1 MIKAIKR
8 FYSYLLKFKFFR
20 KCFYEGE
27 YFNLGDLRNSDTY
40 YMVDYPFKRYS
51 KNRRPK
57 YFLNMFFIWI
67 VTILMLIGSDK
78 LFMLFIP
85 IIPFSFFIYSYY
97 RYIVTKPKC
106 NQFYYDIEKKI
117 CDFIFLNKFF
127 ETERREREIKKDDK
141 YVTESYDCIINYI
154 RFGIA
159 IVEGCLVIRVFKRA
173 DKFLNVVSELESYFK
188 VLFSYKLKEKK
199 DNNSTCDY
207 IFSLKDT
214 ERLNVTRDSS
224 NHDIENIDIENIV
237 LSSDLTWHITKN
249 PHALICGSTGGG
261 KSTFIDYLI
270 LEFLKRKSDVYICD
284 PKQSDLSNL
293 SIFFGEYS
301 DRVVGEPNQI
311 ARVVREVYD
320 EMNYRYCTYVKNP
333 DVFKYGSNYIDYG
346 LNSLVLFF
354 DEFTSFRLSCDKK
367 LNDEVMKRLSEIIL
381 KGRQMG
387 IFCIL
392 SAQQA
397 NSDAIPTQLRDNLS
411 LRVSLGSLSSEG
423 YRMIFGSGHDLK
435 NIEGLGVGYIYI
447 NGLGWDMPKQFQAP
461 YMNLRGEDFTQEIER
476 LINI

>member
-1 MIKAIKR
+1 MNMIYN
-8 FYSYLLKFKFFR
+8 FLLKFKFFR
-20 KCFYEGE
+20 KCFYERE
-27 YFNLGDLRNSDTY
+27 YSNLGDLKNSDTY

-67 VTILMLIGSDK
+67 VTFLMLIGSDK

-141 YVTESYDCIINYI
+141 YVTESYDCVINYI

-159 IVEGCLVIRVFKRA
+159 IVDGCLVIRVFKRA
-173 DKFLNVVSELESYFK
+173 DKFLTVVSELESYFK

-207 IFSLKDT
+207 IFSLKDN
-214 ERLNVTRDSS
+214 ERLKVSKENS
-224 NHDIENIDIENIV
+224 NCEIENIDNEKIS
-237 LSSDLTWHITKN
+237 LSSDLVWNFTKS
-249 PHALICGSTGGG
+249 PHALICGATGGG

-270 LEFLKRKSDVYICD
+270 IEFLKRKSDVYICD

-293 SIFFGEYS
+293 SLFFGEYS
-301 DRVVGEPNQI
+301 NRVVGEPNHI
-311 ARVVREVYD
+311 ARVVREVYE
-320 EMNYRYCTYVKNP
+320 EMNRRYSEYIKNP
-333 DVFKYGSNYIDYG
+333 EVFVYGGNYLTYN
-346 LNSLVLFF
+346 LKPVVLFF
-354 DEFTSFRLSCDKK
+354 DEFTSFKLACDKK
-367 LNDEVMKRLSEIIL
+367 VCDEVMRRLSEIVL
-381 KGRQMG
+381 KGRQVG
-387 IFCIL
+387 VSIIL
-392 SAQQA
+392 STQQP
-397 NSDAIPTQLRDNLS
+397 NSNSISTEIRDNLS

-423 YRMIFGSGHDLK
+423 YRMAFGSGYDLK
-435 NIEGLGVGYIYI
+435 NIEGVGVGYIYI
-447 NGLGWDMPKQFQAP
+447 NGLGWNKPFEFESP
-461 YMNLRGEDFTQEIER
+461 YMSLRGEDFTQEIER